1 MSSKNNCE
9 TSTPLSMRFLKSQGY
24 LDGSWRHGWVKWT
37 SSLTGHENSIVV
49 LGSVSDNDPHFRLQ
63 YSKTGWDGEKE
74 SFDYRVEVTKTSCYF
89 GGYRYWFICPLI
101 RSGVPCRR
109 RVGVLYIGSSY
120 FGCRKCHDLAYHSQQ
135 ETHSGWRGAFGKIL
149 FTGYDEKEAAMR
161 VKYWKG
167 RPTKRYARLLRKM
180 GQADD
185 PVALAMAERSLLSR
199 LRK

>member
-1 MSSKNNCE
+1 MAKSECE
-9 TSTPLSMRFLKSQGY
+9 NSRALHISFLKKHGY
-24 LDGSWRHGWVKWT
+24 LDGCYRSGTMTWTHGWSGDK
-37 SSLTGHENSIVV
+37 SSIGIIGCVY
-49 LGSVSDNDPHFRLQ
+49 GDDPYFRLQ
-63 YSKTGWDGEKE
+63 YSKTGWNGEKE

-89 GGYRYWFICPLI
+89 GGYRYWFICPLV

-109 RVGVLYIGSSY
+109 RVGVLYVGGSH
-120 FGCRKCHDLAYHSQQ
+120 FGCRRCHDLAYQSQQ

-149 FTGYDEKEAAMR
+149 FNGYDEKEAALR

-167 RPTKRYARLLRKM
+167 QPTKRYARLLRKM

-185 PVALAMAERSLLSR
+185 PVALAMAEQSLLNR